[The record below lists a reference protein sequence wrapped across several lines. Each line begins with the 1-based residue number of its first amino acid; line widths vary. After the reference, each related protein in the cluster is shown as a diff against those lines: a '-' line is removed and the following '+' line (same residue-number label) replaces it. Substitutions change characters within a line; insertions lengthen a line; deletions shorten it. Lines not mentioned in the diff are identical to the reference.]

1 MSGVEVVAAVSA
13 VISAFHAGSE
23 LLKHIK
29 AKRRKARAAAQQEFE
44 EKQLQDSL
52 VSGEQQIGF
61 RYTQDMREMG
71 DVVRIGDTIARDRLM
86 HVVVMLQMEII
97 KSLQMAAQHETAILN
112 LRLLHEASIT
122 NRKDTFVIL
131 DEMKQRMIMTRPIP
145 RQIEGGSPSS
155 PWPSGFKPV
164 DRAPEGYIPST
175 VTLPSQEETREPKS
189 GLARYFQMKRSST
202 ASSQS
207 ASNSANTPTEPINI
221 NYSAA
226 FEQLVRTRGE
236 DRATIMKDIDEIL
249 VSYKGLDVNSR
260 ATDDPWMY
268 NQPPGSAFG
277 ERRGT
282 LDMLNDHS
290 SQGEDTHDREWYSA
304 PSSNPPMPTSQAYAN
319 QYLAFNQDMFNGH
332 SHQSSY
338 VPTSS
343 YPLRHI
349 PMEHRFSDSSTSSAP
364 FSDRSWERHD
374 SESSRSSYAQSDHRY
389 SFPSQPS
396 SRPGISPST
405 SPNPN
410 FPQSIDHYGQRSSV
424 TTSYA
429 PPDGALTSPIAPL
442 SVPQRNPLRVSPQNG
457 EPNNA
462 PLSPLETTGSPNV
475 NSNLGTRVPNA
486 IAPFSSPP
494 NSPEP
499 TKNGYQETGPMR
511 PDLRFS
517 EMRGPPSSHSGSS
530 GNTVSQVPWHRA
542 VSAPIIDRIRQPS
555 IASTDSSGSGS
566 VGVLPRTVSLI
577 PSSTIRSPQPGQ
589 ERMMNGRPCK
599 DNNYW
604 GFCKGAWDVREETK
618 KGLALRTMPS
628 GMYNTKEVWEC
639 RSCNFRGNTYTVT
652 LPGKKAKKETIVDPN
667 IHTSKSGIRY
677 KWIFLAKSHVKKKTP
692 DSAGEECNYGC
703 VICSVELKVTS
714 IFGNVD
720 TLMYHLLEHVS
731 DMTQKTMLQTRCI
744 VGRTAGADESWD
756 INVPLFADVS
766 EVEG

>member
-1 MSGVEVVAAVSA
+1 
-13 VISAFHAGSE
+13 
-23 LLKHIK
+23 
-29 AKRRKARAAAQQEFE
+29 
-44 EKQLQDSL
+44 
-52 VSGEQQIGF
+52 
-61 RYTQDMREMG
+61 MREMG
-71 DVVRIGDTIARDRLM
+71 DVVRIGDSKLWHLRQLYGSQTEADSNCTGSPYACCCNAPGRPMRPTIRDWQLM
-86 HVVVMLQMEII
+86 YAQMEII

-131 DEMKQRMIMTRPIP
+131 DEMKQRIAMTRPIP
-145 RQIEGGSPSS
+145 RQIESGSPLSS
-155 PWPSGFKPV
+155 WPNGFKPV
-164 DRAPEGYIPST
+164 DRAPEGYVPSA
-175 VTLPSQEETREPKS
+175 VTLPPQGETKESKS
-189 GLARYFQMKRSST
+189 GLARYFQMKRNST

-207 ASNSANTPTEPINI
+207 ASTSTCTPTEPINI

-260 ATDDPWMY
+260 APEDPWMY
-268 NQPPGSAFG
+268 NQHSGPAFR
-277 ERRGT
+277 ERQGT
-282 LDMLNDHS
+282 LDMLNAHS
-290 SQGEDTHDREWYSA
+290 PQGEELYGQEWCPA
-304 PSSNPPMPTSQAYAN
+304 PSSNPPMPQAYAN
-319 QYLAFNQDMFNGH
+319 QYPTFNQDMFNGH
-332 SHQSSY
+332 SQQSPY
-338 VPTSS
+338 AATDS
-343 YPLRHI
+343 YPLRRTH
-349 PMEHRFSDSSTSSAP
+349 MEHRFSNSSTSSAP
-364 FSDRSWERHD
+364 LSDRSWERHD
-374 SESSRSSYAQSDHRY
+374 SESSRSSYAQSDYRY
-389 SFPSQPS
+389 STPSQPS
-396 SRPGISPST
+396 SRIGVSPST
-405 SPNPN
+405 P
-410 FPQSIDHYGQRSSV
+410 DHYGQRLSIN
-424 TTSYA
+424 TSYA
-429 PPDGALTSPIAPL
+429 SPDGLLSSPIAPL
-442 SVPQRNPLRVSPQNG
+442 SVPQRNLLRASLQNG
-457 EPNNA
+457 EPSKA
-462 PLSPLETTGSPNV
+462 PLSPSSPIETMSSPNV
-475 NSNLGTRVPNA
+475 HSRLGTRAPNA

-494 NSPEP
+494 QSPEP
-499 TKNGYQETGPMR
+499 TKNGQQETGPMR
-511 PDLRFS
+511 PDLRS
-517 EMRGPPSSHSGSS
+517 PEVHGPPSSHSGSS
-530 GNTVSQVPWHRA
+530 SNTVSQVPWHRA
-542 VSAPIIDRIRQPS
+542 VSAPILDRIRQPS

-566 VGVLPRTVSLI
+566 VGVLPRPVSLI

-628 GMYNTKEVWEC
+628 GMYNTKDVWEC

-744 VGRTAGADESWD
+744 VGRTAGTDEVWD
-756 INVPLFADVS
+756 INVPLFADVN